1 MITREGYEEMIL
13 ALGRYYKEIGET
25 NVTLLQ
31 QINAMK
37 EAMDDDYADELCDN
51 VSSFIE
57 KVKVYQDDIIS
68 VQMALTERMESL
80 FERV

>member
-31 QINAMK
+31 QVNAMK
-37 EAMDDDYADELCDN
+37 DAMDDDYADELCDN
-51 VSSFIE
+51 VASFIE

-68 VQMALTERMESL
+68 VQMALTDRMESL
-80 FERV
+80 FN